1 MYLRIYSNNSAVNI
15 EQLIADEVK
24 RLSAQFGKSFLDCDE
39 LVELTGL
46 GRDNVRA
53 LMGSANF
60 PVTRVGNRK
69 VVSILAFVTWQ
80 MSCVNGF
87 DKGGNYAA

>member
-1 MYLRIYSNNSAVNI
+1 MKYYSANSTVNL

-24 RLSAQFGKSFLDCDE
+24 RLSDKFGKCYLDCDE
-39 LVELTGL
+39 LIQLTGL

-53 LMGSANF
+53 LMGSINF
-60 PVTRVGNRK
+60 PVTCVGNRK

-80 MSCVNGF
+80 LRGF
-87 DKGGNYAA
+87 DNGGNYVA

>member
-1 MYLRIYSNNSAVNI
+1 MRMYRDETMNI
-15 EQLIADEVK
+15 EALITAEVK
-24 RLSAQFGKSFLDCDE
+24 RLSEKYGKSYLDCEE
-39 LVELTGL
+39 LVEMTGL

-53 LMGSANF
+53 LMGSTNF
-60 PVTRVGNRK
+60 PVTCVGNRK

-80 MSCVNGF
+80 MRGF

>member
-24 RLSAQFGKSFLDCDE
+24 RLSAQFGKSFLDCDDIIK
-39 LVELTGL
+39 LTGL

-53 LMGSANF
+53 LMRS
-60 PVTRVGNRK
+60 RVVFLLPKLEKDR
-69 VVSILAFVTWQ
+69 S
-80 MSCVNGF
+80 
-87 DKGGNYAA
+87 

>member
-1 MYLRIYSNNSAVNI
+1 MRMYRDETMNI
-15 EQLIADEVK
+15 ETLITAEVK
-24 RLSAQFGKSFLDCDE
+24 RLSEKYGKAYLDCEE
-39 LVELTGL
+39 LVEMTGL

-60 PVTRVGNRK
+60 PVTCVGNRK

-80 MSCVNGF
+80 MRGF

>member
-1 MYLRIYSNNSAVNI
+1 MRYYRDNSVVNI

-24 RLSAQFGKSFLDCDE
+24 RLSEKYGKSYLDCE
-39 LVELTGL
+39 QLIELTGL

-53 LMGSANF
+53 LMCSANF
-60 PVTRVGNRK
+60 PVTCVGNRK

-80 MSCVNGF
+80 LRGF
-87 DKGGNYAA
+87 DRSGNYAA

>member
-1 MYLRIYSNNSAVNI
+1 MKYYKTEPTVNI

-24 RLSAQFGKSFLDCDE
+24 RLSDKYNKGYLDCDE
-39 LVELTGL
+39 LIQITGL

-53 LMGSANF
+53 LMNSANF
-60 PVTRVGNRK
+60 PVTCVGNRK

-80 MSCVNGF
+80 LRGF
-87 DKGGNYAA
+87 DRGGNYVA

>member
-1 MYLRIYSNNSAVNI
+1 MRMYRDEIMNI
-15 EQLIADEVK
+15 EALITAEVK
-24 RLSAQFGKSFLDCDE
+24 RLSEKYGKSYLDCEE
-39 LVELTGL
+39 LVEMTGL

-60 PVTRVGNRK
+60 PVTCVGNRK

-80 MSCVNGF
+80 MRGF

>member
-1 MYLRIYSNNSAVNI
+1 MKYYPTEPQINI

-24 RLSAQFGKSFLDCDE
+24 RLTARYGKAYLDCEE

-53 LMGSANF
+53 LMCSANF
-60 PVTRVGNRK
+60 PVTQVGNRK

-80 MSCVNGF
+80 LRGF
-87 DKGGNYAA
+87 DRGGSYAA